1 MKRLMQLVIELETFI
16 PAAEKLNPAVSAVNV
31 GWHIDHCLLVIN
43 QIVKAM
49 EMSDTTEYEYQFNL
63 KRWIAF
69 TFNKFPRGVAKAPRQ
84 VRPVEAFDVDKVAAT
99 IEQTKNS
106 LAIITTLQPNQ
117 FFVHPFFGKLNQK
130 AALKMLTIHTAHHLA
145 IIKDIL
151 KQKK

>member
-130 AALKMLTIHTAHHLA
+130 AALKMLKIHTAHHLA

>member
-1 MKRLMQLVIELETFI
+1 MKPLQQLLIELESFV
-16 PAAEKLNPAVSAVNV
+16 PAAENSNPTVSSVNV

-43 QIVKAM
+43 QIVNAM
-49 EMSDTTEYEYQFNL
+49 ERSDPAEYEYRFNF

-69 TFNKFPRGVAKAPRQ
+69 TLNKFPRGVAKAPRQ
-84 VRPVEAFDVDKVAAT
+84 VRPLEAFDADKIPST
-99 IEQTKNS
+99 IVQTKNS
-106 LAIITTLQPNQ
+106 LSLFIRLQPNQ

>member
-1 MKRLMQLVIELETFI
+1 MESLQQLIVELEAFV
-16 PAAEKLNPAVSAVNV
+16 PDAEKLNPKISAVNV

-49 EMSDTTEYEYQFNL
+49 DMSDPAGYQYQFNL

-84 VRPVEAFDVDKVAAT
+84 VRPVEAFDVDKIHAT

-106 LAIITTLQPNQ
+106 LAVFTSLQPNQ

-130 AALKMLTIHTAHHLA
+130 TALKMLRIHTAHHLA
-145 IIKDIL
+145 IIKDII
-151 KQKK
+151 K